1 MKWLEWARCRG
12 MPIDLFF
19 SPDHE
24 RGRARTL
31 REARAKQIC
40 RHCPVR
46 EPCGRYAVAAGES
59 FGVWGATTPRERRD
73 RSRVPPR
80 KRALDIVRSRE

>member
-40 RHCPVR
+40 WHCPVR
-46 EPCGRYAVAAGES
+46 EPCGRYAVAAGEW

-73 RSRVPPR
+73 RNRVSPR
-80 KRALDIVRSRE
+80 KRALDVVRNTE

>member
-1 MKWLEWARCRG
+1 
-12 MPIDLFF
+12 MPTDLFF

-73 RSRVPPR
+73 RSRVPRR
-80 KRALDIVRSRE
+80 KRALDIVRSNE

>member
-1 MKWLEWARCRG
+1 

-73 RSRVPPR
+73 RNRVPPR
-80 KRALDIVRSRE
+80 KRALDVVRTNE